1 MPAPEPLQRDFVAL
15 LPQLRAFTRMLCN
28 SPADGDDLAQSTL
41 MRAWAARASF
51 TPGTNLKA
59 WLYQI
64 ARNQLASDHRR
75 AWRSQSLDP
84 ETAERTLIAVTSSD
98 GNLELDELRRALSML
113 PPEQREAIVLV
124 GAGELAYADAA
135 LIMDVP
141 IGTVKSRVSRARATL
156 TGILESGD
164 LVTDDVAPSMAMDA
178 ILDEVAQRSAAFRLA
193 AELEARPGDRPA
205 VF

>member
-1 MPAPEPLQRDFVAL
+1 MAL
-15 LPQLRAFTRMLCN
+15 LPQLRAFARMLCN
-28 SPADGDDLAQSTL
+28 SPVDGDDLTQSTL
-41 MRAWAARASF
+41 MRAWAARDSF

-64 ARNQLASDHRR
+64 ARNQLASEHRR
-75 AWRSQSLDP
+75 AWRSQGLDP
-84 ETAERTLIAVTSSD
+84 ETAERTLISVTSSD

-124 GAGELAYADAA
+124 GAGELAYAEAA

-156 TGILESGD
+156 AGILESGD
-164 LVTDDVAPSMAMDA
+164 LIADDMPPSMAMDA
-178 ILDEVAQRSAAFRLA
+178 ILHEVAERTAAAFRPRS
-193 AELEARPGDRPA
+193 EIDARRGSVGDRPLI
-205 VF
+205 F

>member
-1 MPAPEPLQRDFVAL
+1 VSQPDPLQRDIIAL
-15 LPQLRAFTRMLCN
+15 LPQLRAFARMLCN
-28 SPADGDDLAQSTL
+28 NPTDGDDLAQATL

-75 AWRSQSLDP
+75 NWRIQSLDP
-84 ETAERTLIAVTSSD
+84 ETAERTLIATTSSD
-98 GNLELDELRRALSML
+98 GNLELDELRRALAML
-113 PPEQREAIVLV
+113 PPEQREAIILV
-124 GAGELAYADAA
+124 GAGDLAYAEAA

-156 TGILESGD
+156 AGILETGD
-164 LVTDDVAPSMAMDA
+164 LVADDLPPALAMTT
-178 ILDEVAQRSAAFRLA
+178 ILAEVAERTAIRRPRPDRDGADPRLA
-193 AELEARPGDRPA
+193 M
-205 VF
+205 F